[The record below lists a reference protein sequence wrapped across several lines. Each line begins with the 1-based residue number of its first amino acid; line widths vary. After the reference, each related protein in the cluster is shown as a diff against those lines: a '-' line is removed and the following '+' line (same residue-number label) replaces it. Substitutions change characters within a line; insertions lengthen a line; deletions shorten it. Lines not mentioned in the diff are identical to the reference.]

1 VNPDG
6 LAAGGGGHGHVT
18 AEDSGPPADAAA
30 AGSRSAAAPVAASAE
45 ERLQK
50 ALALAFAYL
59 NRRERTVGE
68 MERYL
73 ERKGIGDETATAAL
87 RLLLQDR
94 YLDDSRYA
102 LMYVH
107 DKRELEGWGS
117 DRIRREL
124 SGRGLERE
132 LIDEALI
139 RDEAERGDGETE
151 LDRALAL
158 LRRRFPSPPVQR
170 RDRDRALGMLIRKG
184 FDGDL
189 AVDALSAHAR
199 AG

>member
-6 LAAGGGGHGHVT
+6 LAASGGGLSQAA
-18 AEDSGPPADAAA
+18 AEDSGPHA
-30 AGSRSAAAPVAASAE
+30 AASAE

-68 MERYL
+68 VERYL
-73 ERKGIGDETATAAL
+73 ERKGIGDETAAAAL
-87 RLLLQDR
+87 QLLLQDR

-107 DKRELEGWGS
+107 DKRELEGWGN

-124 SGRGLERE
+124 SSRGLDRE
-132 LIDEALI
+132 LIEEALI
-139 RDEAERGDGETE
+139 RDEAERGDGATE

-199 AG
+199 AA